1 MDLQKIAK
9 ILYNLSLDMDYA
21 DSLEYKDEEV
31 KCITEELEI
40 LKQNECFSTLQ
51 MLEMI
56 ALKIDQIE
64 DDTEFCDKEYNAIMD
79 YCTERK
85 FLITDDDLACI
96 VDRGMNDSYE
106 YRRAQYI
113 KDLWLDF
120 GNVPMNPNTECIEE
134 EWNGFAAGWHRT
146 SICDW
151 FEESYGVSVVKDLMG
166 L

>member
-56 ALKIDQIE
+56 ALKNE
-64 DDTEFCDKEYNAIMD
+64 DMEQWKEG
-79 YCTERK
+79 K
-85 FLITDDDLACI
+85 
-96 VDRGMNDSYE
+96 
-106 YRRAQYI
+106 
-113 KDLWLDF
+113 
-120 GNVPMNPNTECIEE
+120 
-134 EWNGFAAGWHRT
+134 
-146 SICDW
+146 
-151 FEESYGVSVVKDLMG
+151 
-166 L
+166 

>member
-56 ALKIDQIE
+56 ALKNE
-64 DDTEFCDKEYNAIMD
+64 DMEYWKEG
-79 YCTERK
+79 K
-85 FLITDDDLACI
+85 
-96 VDRGMNDSYE
+96 
-106 YRRAQYI
+106 
-113 KDLWLDF
+113 
-120 GNVPMNPNTECIEE
+120 
-134 EWNGFAAGWHRT
+134 
-146 SICDW
+146 
-151 FEESYGVSVVKDLMG
+151 
-166 L
+166 

>member
-56 ALKIDQIE
+56 ALKNE
-64 DDTEFCDKEYNAIMD
+64 DMEHW
-79 YCTERK
+79 
-85 FLITDDDLACI
+85 
-96 VDRGMNDSYE
+96 
-106 YRRAQYI
+106 
-113 KDLWLDF
+113 KD
-120 GNVPMNPNTECIEE
+120 G
-134 EWNGFAAGWHRT
+134 
-146 SICDW
+146 
-151 FEESYGVSVVKDLMG
+151 K
-166 L
+166 